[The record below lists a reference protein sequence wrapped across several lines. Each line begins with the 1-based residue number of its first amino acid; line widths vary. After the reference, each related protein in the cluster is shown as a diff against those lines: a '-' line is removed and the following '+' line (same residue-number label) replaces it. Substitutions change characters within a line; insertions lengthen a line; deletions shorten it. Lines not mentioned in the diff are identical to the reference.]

1 MNMQQH
7 LDTCKRRAHQIK
19 ADHPSLGYM
28 KRLDIAAQE
37 QGFKH
42 YTVLQKLFKLLGP
55 DAAPSRIAIVRA
67 GGNESDSPYRQ
78 LTAGVGIAWRSA
90 TPATD
95 SR

>member
-7 LDTCKRRAHQIK
+7 LDTCKRRARQIK
-19 ADHPSLGYM
+19 ADRPDLGYM

-42 YTVLQKLFKLLGP
+42 YTALQNLFKLLGP
-55 DAAPSRIAIVRA
+55 DVAPSRIAIVRA
-67 GGNESDSPYRQ
+67 GGNELDSPYMQ

-90 TPATD
+90 TPASD
-95 SR
+95 PR